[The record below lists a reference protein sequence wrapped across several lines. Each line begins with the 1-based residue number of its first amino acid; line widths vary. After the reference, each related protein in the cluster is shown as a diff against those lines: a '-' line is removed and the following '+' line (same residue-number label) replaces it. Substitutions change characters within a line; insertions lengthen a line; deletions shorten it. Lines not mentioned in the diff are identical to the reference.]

1 MMMDR
6 LAGMNQGWQLRL
18 WAMLLFLPGF
28 LAVMGAAQAA
38 SSDGVLRF
46 GSVAMDTPAVMH
58 RRLSPLTEYL
68 TQELGRPVLLKLSS
82 NMKEAIAEVAED
94 KVELAYLTP
103 VAYLRAHES
112 GNAKLVAKT
121 VTQGKGSFQL
131 MIVVRDDSPI
141 KTVADL
147 AGKSFAFGDPAALL
161 QRAAVVGAGIS
172 LDELGKQDFIGHY
185 DNIARAVI
193 RGFFD
198 AGILKDTTAFKWQG
212 KGLRILHAS
221 PQLPPYNISAS
232 SSVSEA
238 MLEKMRRAFLRL
250 NSNNPEHHEVI
261 KALDKKYTGFAATS
275 DEEYDVVRRL
285 IKPFDKN

>member
-1 MMMDR
+1 MDR
-6 LAGMNQGWQLRL
+6 LRGMNGGSQI
-18 WAMLLFLPGF
+18 ALLFLLGF
-28 LAVMGAAQAA
+28 LVLMGPAQAA
-38 SSDGVLRF
+38 SLDNKEIRF

-58 RRLSPLTEYL
+58 HRLSPLTEYL
-68 TQELGRPVLLKLSS
+68 TQELGHPVALKLSS

-103 VAYLRAHES
+103 VAYLRAHAR
-112 GNAKLVAKT
+112 GNARLVAKT

-131 MIVVRDDSPI
+131 MIVVREDSPI
-141 KTVADL
+141 KTVEDL

-172 LDELGKQDFIGHY
+172 LDELGKQEFIGHY
-185 DNIARAVI
+185 DNIARAVM
-193 RGFFD
+193 RGFYD

-232 SSVSEA
+232 SAVSEE
-238 MLEKMRRAFLRL
+238 MLEKMRQAFLRL
-250 NSNNPEHHEVI
+250 DANNPNHRAVI
-261 KALDKKYTGFAATS
+261 NALDKKYNGFAATS
-275 DEEYDVVRRL
+275 DEEYDVVRQL
-285 IKPFDKN
+285 IKPFDNN